1 MLTVECMH
9 KCCAVKCCPLVLAWA
24 MTIHKFQGF
33 EAGPSIE
40 DLVNHLLVDP
50 GDMQFEHLALGVLYT
65 ALSRAKA
72 IGMYNQGCPNYES
85 CLYWIGANMSR
96 DRVNSIGKK
105 KNNEDCVKFT
115 QREEWVKYL
124 TSIKTKTTKK
134 FNKNKIKQMEKTY
147 NTIKTKK
154 DMTTRQL
161 TESIFNSIQSPKF
174 TQKNGVIPFDM

>member
-134 FNKNKIKQMEKTY
+134 FNKDKTKQMEQTY
-147 NTIKTKK
+147 NAIKNKK
-154 DMTTRQL
+154 DMDIKQL
-161 TESIFNSIQSPKF
+161 TKCIFDSIQSPNF
-174 TQKNGVIPFDM
+174 AQKNGVIPFDM